1 MAPRGK
7 RTLVGRETSESVA
20 DKPKTGEPKQGKLAG
35 MEDTKI
41 PALHKAAE
49 KYVAIR
55 DERMDLTE
63 KETAAKAE
71 VIDLMHEHKKKTYV
85 CDGIEITLKFSEE
98 TVKVRKVNE
107 DKEESEKAAD

>member
-1 MAPRGK
+1 MPPKGK
-7 RTLVGRETSESVA
+7 AGLVGRETAESA
-20 DKPKTGEPKQGKLAG
+20 ATQPGDGKPKQGKLTG

-49 KYVAIR
+49 RYVVIR
-55 DERMDLTE
+55 DDRMALTE

-71 VIDLMHEHKKKTYV
+71 VIDLMHEHKKKTYI

-98 TVKVRKVNE
+98 TVKVRKVDE
-107 DKEESEKAAD
+107 DEESEKAAD